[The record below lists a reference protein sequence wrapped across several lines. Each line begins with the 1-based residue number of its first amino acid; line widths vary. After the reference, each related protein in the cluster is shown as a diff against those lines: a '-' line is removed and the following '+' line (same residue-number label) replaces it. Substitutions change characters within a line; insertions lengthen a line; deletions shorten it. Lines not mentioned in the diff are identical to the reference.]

1 MLMNS
6 IANLVDSS
14 GMLFIKQALA
24 QGFSKYQIYHF
35 IKDNH
40 FERVAHG
47 VYISPDAWEDELYL
61 LSLRCTQGVFSHDEA
76 LFYHGLIDREPM
88 QKTITVYTGYGT
100 AALVKDGIK
109 VFTIKKDL
117 LSIGKTYVHNAYD
130 HQIPVY
136 DLERTIC
143 DLVRSRSWF
152 EMQDYQ
158 TALKTYIGRT
168 DKDLNKLMDYAKAF
182 HVDKPIRAY
191 MEVML

>member
-47 VYISPDAWEDELYL
+47 VYIAPDAWEDELYL
-61 LSLRCTQGVFSHDEA
+61 LSLRCPQGVFSHDEA

-100 AALVKDGIK
+100 SALVKDGIK
-109 VFTIKKDL
+109 VFTIK
-117 LSIGKTYVHNAYD
+117 
-130 HQIPVY
+130 
-136 DLERTIC
+136 
-143 DLVRSRSWF
+143 
-152 EMQDYQ
+152 
-158 TALKTYIGRT
+158 
-168 DKDLNKLMDYAKAF
+168 
-182 HVDKPIRAY
+182 
-191 MEVML
+191 